1 MKNTV
6 KINSVDLI
14 NADCLHFIQSLPD
27 DSIDLIVTDPPYFKV
42 KPNGWDNQWKGDE
55 DYLKWLDHCLAQF
68 WRVLKPAGS
77 LYLFCGHR
85 LASDIEIMMRERF
98 NVLNHIIWAK
108 PSGRWNGCN
117 KESLR
122 AYFPATERV
131 LFAEHYQGP
140 YRGKSD
146 GYAAKERELK
156 QHIMAP
162 LISYFRDAR
171 AELGITAKQI
181 AEATGKK
188 NMVSHWFG
196 ASQWQLPNEADYRKL
211 QALFSRIAAEKFQEQ
226 QLEQPHHQL
235 VASYDS
241 LNRKYSELLDEFKSL
256 RRYFSVSVSV
266 PYTDVWMHKPV
277 QFYPGKHPCEKP
289 ADMLRQIINAS
300 ISALII
306 CIIVCLLW
314 AVNHYRD
321 NAIAYKEQRDKAA
334 STIADMQ
341 KRQRDVAE
349 LDARYTKELA
359 DANATIE
366 SLRAD
371 VSAGRKWLR
380 VKAVCPDMHKITAAS
395 GVDDGTSPRL
405 TDTAQRD
412 YFTLRKRIETSDKMI
427 RGLQQYIR
435 TQCVR

>member
-181 AEATGKK
+181 AE
-188 NMVSHWFG
+188 
-196 ASQWQLPNEADYRKL
+196 
-211 QALFSRIAAEKFQEQ
+211 
-226 QLEQPHHQL
+226 
-235 VASYDS
+235 
-241 LNRKYSELLDEFKSL
+241 
-256 RRYFSVSVSV
+256 
-266 PYTDVWMHKPV
+266 
-277 QFYPGKHPCEKP
+277 
-289 ADMLRQIINAS
+289 
-300 ISALII
+300 
-306 CIIVCLLW
+306 
-314 AVNHYRD
+314 
-321 NAIAYKEQRDKAA
+321 
-334 STIADMQ
+334 
-341 KRQRDVAE
+341 
-349 LDARYTKELA
+349 
-359 DANATIE
+359 
-366 SLRAD
+366 
-371 VSAGRKWLR
+371 
-380 VKAVCPDMHKITAAS
+380 
-395 GVDDGTSPRL
+395 
-405 TDTAQRD
+405 
-412 YFTLRKRIETSDKMI
+412 
-427 RGLQQYIR
+427 
-435 TQCVR
+435 